1 MSKKVSYSEKYWRW
15 LANLW
20 MTVTILVIVMDF
32 LSAGKYTFLITPL
45 SVLYIT
51 LLSVYITS
59 KEFERWFKSYQGHHP
74 GELALVFWT
83 LLILGLVCANA
94 YLGSGYHISSDVIS
108 TYLVVIGLFIASKS
122 SKSLYHRR
130 K

>member
-1 MSKKVSYSEKYWRW
+1 MPRKNSHPEKYWRW

-20 MTVTILVIVMDF
+20 MSITILVIIIDF
-32 LSAGKYTFLITPL
+32 FSANRYTFLVSPL
-45 SVLYIT
+45 TILYIT

-59 KEFERWFKSYQGHHP
+59 KEFERWFKNYQGHHP

-83 LLILGLVCANA
+83 ILMLGLVVADF
-94 YLGSGYHISSDVIS
+94 YLGPAYHISSDVIS

-122 SKSLYHRR
+122 SKSLYYRR

>member
-1 MSKKVSYSEKYWRW
+1 MSRKISPTDKYWRW

-20 MTVTILVIVMDF
+20 MAVTILVIIMDF
-32 LSAGKYTFLITPL
+32 LFAGKYAFLISPL
-45 SVLYIT
+45 TVLYIT

-59 KEFERWFKSYQGHHP
+59 KEFNRWFKNYQGHHP

-83 LLILGLVCANA
+83 LLILGLVCVNA
-94 YLGSGYHISSDVIS
+94 YLGSGYHISSEVIS

-122 SKSLYHRR
+122 SKSLYYRR